1 MSELLVRGLTPETT
15 ERLKTRA
22 KQHGRSLQGEVK
34 LILEEAVTFSLAE
47 AKGVA
52 TEWKGRLAGR
62 TLSDSA
68 ELLRKDRQ
76 R

>member
-1 MSELLVRGLTPETT
+1 MSELLVRGLTAETI

-34 LILEEAVTFSLAE
+34 LILEEAVRFSLAE
-47 AKGVA
+47 AEGIA
-52 TEWKGRLAGR
+52 AEWKGRLAGL

>member
-1 MSELLVRGLTPETT
+1 MSELLVRTI

-22 KQHGRSLQGEVK
+22 KQHGRSLQGDVK

-47 AKGVA
+47 ANGVA
-52 TEWKGRLAGR
+52 AEWKGRLAGR